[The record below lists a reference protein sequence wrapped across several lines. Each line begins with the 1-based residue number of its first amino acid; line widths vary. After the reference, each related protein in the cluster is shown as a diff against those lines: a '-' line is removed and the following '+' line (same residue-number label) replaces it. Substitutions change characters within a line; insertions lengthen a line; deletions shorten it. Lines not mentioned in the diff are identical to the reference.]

1 MTELTHTELCGTGN
15 LSLPLERHQKPRLH
29 HVLKSSGQHILAS
42 QQPPAPR
49 LSYLHPTPTVSGKL
63 SASSVS
69 RPENLPPFVVP
80 SKRVTTTGR
89 VKCLKHMLVVT
100 VLYLKHSSPFP
111 SIYSIKSK
119 LLSSALRLPR
129 SDLPPPPP
137 SPKSRPSST
146 AALPHTPSSSLGGE
160 HRLPHT
166 RCGVCPRH
174 AFMSLQPHHP

>member
-119 LLSSALRLPR
+119 LLSSALQLPR

-137 SPKSRPSST
+137 SPNPFLRAEETSRGKVGFILTHT
-146 AALPHTPSSSLGGE
+146 AEEGQRQATDPVFLPL
-160 HRLPHT
+160 
-166 RCGVCPRH
+166 
-174 AFMSLQPHHP
+174 